1 MTKSPKLVTVWGIL
15 VFRQLFCGFFI
26 TLQKRELGISN
37 CECANKPA
45 LSPCGRELERGFVEA
60 YPLPS
65 PLPQGEG
72 EKLFKFINY
81 FYPKLALFLNELT
94 LN

>member
-1 MTKSPKLVTVWGIL
+1 MVWDNAVFLGFRL
-15 VFRQLFCGFFI
+15 PENRFMAFRQLFCGFFI

-37 CECANKPA
+37 CKCANKPA
-45 LSPCGRELERGFVEA
+45 LSPCGRELERGFVEV

-72 EKLFKFINY
+72 EKLLK
-81 FYPKLALFLNELT
+81 
-94 LN
+94 